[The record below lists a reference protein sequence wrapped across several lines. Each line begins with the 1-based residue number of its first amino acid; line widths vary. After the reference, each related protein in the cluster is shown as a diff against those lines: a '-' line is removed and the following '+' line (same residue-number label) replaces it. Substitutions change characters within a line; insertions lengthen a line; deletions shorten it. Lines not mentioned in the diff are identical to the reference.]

1 MTLQFQEDIHQ
12 YRWLEEPDI
21 KLTSVS
27 TLIGYYHEK
36 FDEQKHSKRIAEKR
50 KISQEEVLKEW
61 EDKKVKSQIKGTL
74 YHKKKEDEVL
84 NKAGVFRHKEE
95 NGYKQAFDITELKPG
110 VYPELIVYH
119 PEYNVVGTADLVII
133 YNDNTFDLF
142 DHKTNAKLEFTG
154 FPVYNPKSFKREPK
168 KMFSPLQH
176 LDDCNGIHYT
186 IQLSSYAFMLEEA
199 GYECRSLTLHHVIF
213 DEDEQDIL
221 VINYP
226 LNYLKKE
233 VKNMFQHF
241 KSKHNK

>member
-1 MTLQFQEDIHQ
+1 MTLQFNEEFHR
-12 YRWLEEPDI
+12 YTWLEEPDT

-27 TLIGYYHEK
+27 TLIGYYHEE

-50 KISQEEVLKEW
+50 KITQEEVLKEW

-84 NKAGVFRHKEE
+84 NRSGVFRHKEE
-95 NGYKQAFDITELKPG
+95 AGLKQAFDITELKPG

-119 PEYNVVGTADLVII
+119 PEYNIVGTADLVII

-221 VINYP
+221 VIDYP

-241 KSKHNK
+241 KSKHK